1 MDTFVDSSWY
11 FLRYVDPHNEELPFT
26 KEAADKW
33 FPVDQYIGGIE
44 HAILHLL
51 YARFFTKVIADLD
64 MTDEVEPFRN
74 WLAQGMVLKDGAKMS
89 KSKGNVVDPNEIIDK
104 YGADT
109 ARLFILFAAPP
120 EKDLEWSDAGVEG
133 AERFLNRVWRL
144 VAENI
149 TELRGKAVQKI
160 DMAALGKPEKEL
172 YQQLNVCIK
181 RVTGDLETR
190 MNFNTAISAIMELSN
205 AAYHYLNVTK
215 EADNELLKVVVDNM
229 LLLLS
234 PFAPHMT
241 AELWEHLGHEG
252 FIHEQAWPGYEEE
265 ALKQDELTI
274 VVQING
280 KVRDRVEVSAGID
293 EAGLREVV
301 LAREKVQEHV
311 VGKEIIKFIVIP
323 KKLVNIVVK

>member
-1 MDTFVDSSWY
+1 
-11 FLRYVDPHNEELPFT
+11 
-26 KEAADKW
+26 
-33 FPVDQYIGGIE
+33 
-44 HAILHLL
+44 
-51 YARFFTKVIADLD
+51 
-64 MTDEVEPFRN
+64 
-74 WLAQGMVLKDGAKMS
+74 
-89 KSKGNVVDPNEIIDK
+89 
-104 YGADT
+104 
-109 ARLFILFAAPP
+109 
-120 EKDLEWSDAGVEG
+120 
-133 AERFLNRVWRL
+133 
-144 VAENI
+144 
-149 TELRGKAVQKI
+149 
-160 DMAALGKPEKEL
+160 
-172 YQQLNVCIK
+172 
-181 RVTGDLETR
+181 